1 VKAATVQRIIQA
13 TDAKAIA
20 PPGASTRTDRGPINS
35 KTKTS
40 DNTDSD
46 QRALMPGNPV
56 PAARRRITENESY
69 SAWLPSTRAAIM
81 GKRRKASICRRTA
94 QSRVVERAR
103 LLDEVGAAGILG
115 SNRAA
120 APPIPSSVPL
130 NQTMLAR
137 PVSLTV
143 QPLSSVPT
151 MNAVEPDARSHPYS
165 NRLPSPVSLLRA
177 AVVAS
182 ASESGTVG
190 ASIAA
195 VHERHQEQTR
205 KASYHHVAQPCDGRH
220 ESTSAEHHGVP
231 SHPISD
237 VTDRRPSKDADRSEG
252 SEDNA
257 DFLGVQPRPLSSA
270 GRNGDCTTNA
280 A

>member
-1 VKAATVQRIIQA
+1 
-13 TDAKAIA
+13 
-20 PPGASTRTDRGPINS
+20 
-35 KTKTS
+35 
-40 DNTDSD
+40 
-46 QRALMPGNPV
+46 
-56 PAARRRITENESY
+56 
-69 SAWLPSTRAAIM
+69 M

-205 KASYHHVAQPCDGRH
+205 KASYHHVAQPGDGRH

-257 DFLGVQPRPLSSA
+257 DFLGVQPRPLSTAASFRSA
-270 GRNGDCTTNA
+270 WSRSYYRSAHRDLLSLTPILAVERWRSQQKASPGLRFTGSTWTALLQERPYQTRPVLPVLRRTAIRGA
-280 A
+280 ARRW

>member
-182 ASESGTVG
+182 ASE
-190 ASIAA
+190 
-195 VHERHQEQTR
+195 RHQEQTR
-205 KASYHHVAQPCDGRH
+205 KASYHHVAQSGDGRH